1 MARFDYVDRPG
12 PHNLR
17 VYLRSL
23 DRIEVRWRGEASLRL
38 WLLLRGEGGSCHQ
51 SISWSFSA
59 RLRPSLPLCKA
70 DDEAPKRRCGSYQG
84 AREALAW
91 GGGHEREA
99 QSVFLRGGS
108 PGFETPSEDEE
119 LVRGLSLMGRRRTA
133 AAQAGTEIV
142 QSYFPLNLHYS
153 ERQQR
158 TRDLYGFVRPALS
171 VIMSRSPPSS

>member
-38 WLLLRGEGGSCHQ
+38 WLLLRGEGVPVTSR
-51 SISWSFSA
+51 SWSFSA

-91 GGGHEREA
+91 GAR
-99 QSVFLRGGS
+99 
-108 PGFETPSEDEE
+108 
-119 LVRGLSLMGRRRTA
+119 GRRSQFHRHHRVTLLPLCRESTSIIVR
-133 AAQAGTEIV
+133 QTE
-142 QSYFPLNLHYS
+142 
-153 ERQQR
+153 
-158 TRDLYGFVRPALS
+158 
-171 VIMSRSPPSS
+171 